1 MEATRVLDMKF
12 IRYANIFNNVTRIR
26 TNHCFEYNNTII
38 FVVPRKFVM
47 SAIGQNN
54 RNLET
59 LSRIIGKKIKIVAEP
74 NGKEDL
80 ESFAAIITRP
90 VRFKSIEVR
99 DDEAIINANIQS
111 KASLI
116 GRDKARLLE
125 MENILGQYFGIRK
138 VRVK

>member
-1 MEATRVLDMKF
+1 MVKVLEMQF

-47 SAIGQNN
+47 TAIGPNN
-54 RNLET
+54 QNLER
-59 LSRIIGKKIKIVAEP
+59 LSSIIGKKIKVVAEP

-90 VRFKSIEVR
+90 IRFKSIEVK
-99 DDEAIINANIQS
+99 DDEAIINANMQS

>member
-1 MEATRVLDMKF
+1 MEATRILDMKF

-38 FVVPRKFVM
+38 FVVPRKFVVR
-47 SAIGQNN
+47 AIGPNN
-54 RNLET
+54 QNLEK
-59 LSRIIGKKIKIVAEP
+59 LSSIIGKKIKIVAEP

-90 VRFKSIEVR
+90 VRFKSIEVK
-99 DDEAIINANIQS
+99 DDEAIINANTQS

-116 GRDKARLLE
+116 GRDKARLQE

>member
-1 MEATRVLDMKF
+1 MVKVLEMQF

-47 SAIGQNN
+47 SAIGPNN
-54 RNLET
+54 QNLER
-59 LSRIIGKKIKIVAEP
+59 LSSIIGKKIKVVAEP

-90 VRFKSIEVR
+90 IRFKSIEVR
-99 DDEAIINANIQS
+99 DDEAVINANMQS

-116 GRDKARLLE
+116 GRDKARLQE